1 MSFISF
7 SNSITHSLF
16 ILLLLLGT
24 VHCKVVQLTQLQ
36 TVTPPAL
43 VSIKHKTGPG
53 LESDVTNGYIGA
65 QYEGSHVVLECQA
78 GGAKPHPIIYWKLG
92 RRLRIE
98 QILIRSYV
106 ALPIYS
112 NLLSFRKIRNK

>member
-1 MSFISF
+1 M
-7 SNSITHSLF
+7 H

-24 VHCKVVQLTQLQ
+24 VHCEVVQLTQLR

-92 RRLRIE
+92 RR
-98 QILIRSYV
+98 QIGQ
-106 ALPIYS
+106 
-112 NLLSFRKIRNK
+112 NLYPSSQK